1 MKKLVSFITAVVFV
15 LNTVS
20 AFSLELTDTK
30 VFTDPIQNTYIG
42 RDEAKNMI
50 SNLNFTDVNS
60 GYWAYESIVKAGALD
75 MVKGYD
81 RTFNPNG
88 VVSNQEAIAFA
99 VRVMGLEN
107 EAQTEAARLENL
119 NSTPASNSVRPVWS
133 IGYLSLAMQNGLI
146 TNAQFNDAINQDQ
159 NTILPEGFFRG
170 APVTREQAA
179 HWLVMAINY
188 LSPNLLTP
196 SGSQQKLYSYPDWD
210 SVSAQF
216 AQSMELLLA
225 NGIMNGKSNGT
236 LSPKGNLTRAEMAQ
250 ILSNL
255 DSIYYNA
262 AGLVKKTGTIGGI
275 KDTQVNQT
283 ADINLVRN
291 LYVRDMNGKIDVLA
305 YNIESSSSPQAVNK
319 DAVVLKGG
327 LVSGMASLSEGDE
340 IEYIVR
346 NNPDTGENI
355 IMYVKVTNGIV
366 EKEVQGKLIDID
378 YQTGQIQIVDN
389 LEKYF
394 VYPLADGL
402 YFNEDGKDYAYFG
415 TKKIA
420 ESEMPYGSTVKLKIV
435 NNVAKEITYEGTM
448 NLAKELRGIVT
459 ENNTSYGYLTVI
471 DNNGNEVTK
480 NYYAGQITVEKQQ
493 YYDMD
498 DEIGYYD
505 QIFKNFK
512 YDARD
517 TDISSIEPGDIV
529 FIKTYSD
536 NPDTIEAISASTNY
550 TMKYGKIA
558 QFNRDTINND
568 NYQMLMQYEDGQTA
582 WFDVAENIFVSK
594 EGKPLDTAKI
604 QAGDWAKIL
613 VNQAII
619 SPGYV
624 MESVKEIT
632 VEGTGHDISNIVKGT
647 LGSINNIQNQLSVTN
662 AYTLTKSGWADFQQ
676 VKNLSIANNDISYY
690 YNGNQVNLD
699 YLMRYLKHA
708 DNEVYIALENNYS
721 GEKVSMVSI
730 RNGRDD
736 ILEPDRVVNADG
748 VGGFNILSSS
758 GNITTDSGTIVR
770 RHGRLVDG
778 GSIMVPDYAR
788 VVLNG
793 NGKAAVVDIY
803 DEPNASGVFIARG
816 RIISVDEGKS
826 FKVKSSSILT
836 GDEWL
841 YTPVERTF
849 EINGSTLFL
858 NEGGI
863 SNINS
868 FLDYTTESVEGGIF
882 NIVADGT
889 TATHVI
895 QSPYAKDIVR
905 GTVYDTAAGS
915 ISIKDSRYYI
925 ENTGRWDTVSDKDN
939 SVNVTLP
946 TNSVIVKNNKVVG
959 VSELEKGDKIKVFT
973 SQLPN
978 IAGGMTVTGS
988 IILVEG

>member
-394 VYPLADGL
+394 
-402 YFNEDGKDYAYFG
+402 
-415 TKKIA
+415 
-420 ESEMPYGSTVKLKIV
+420 
-435 NNVAKEITYEGTM
+435 
-448 NLAKELRGIVT
+448 
-459 ENNTSYGYLTVI
+459 
-471 DNNGNEVTK
+471 
-480 NYYAGQITVEKQQ
+480 
-493 YYDMD
+493 
-498 DEIGYYD
+498 EIGR
-505 QIFKNFK
+505 
-512 YDARD
+512 A
-517 TDISSIEPGDIV
+517 
-529 FIKTYSD
+529 
-536 NPDTIEAISASTNY
+536 
-550 TMKYGKIA
+550 
-558 QFNRDTINND
+558 
-568 NYQMLMQYEDGQTA
+568 
-582 WFDVAENIFVSK
+582 
-594 EGKPLDTAKI
+594 
-604 QAGDWAKIL
+604 
-613 VNQAII
+613 
-619 SPGYV
+619 
-624 MESVKEIT
+624 
-632 VEGTGHDISNIVKGT
+632 
-647 LGSINNIQNQLSVTN
+647 
-662 AYTLTKSGWADFQQ
+662 
-676 VKNLSIANNDISYY
+676 
-690 YNGNQVNLD
+690 
-699 YLMRYLKHA
+699 
-708 DNEVYIALENNYS
+708 
-721 GEKVSMVSI
+721 
-730 RNGRDD
+730 
-736 ILEPDRVVNADG
+736 
-748 VGGFNILSSS
+748 
-758 GNITTDSGTIVR
+758 
-770 RHGRLVDG
+770 
-778 GSIMVPDYAR
+778 
-788 VVLNG
+788 
-793 NGKAAVVDIY
+793 
-803 DEPNASGVFIARG
+803 
-816 RIISVDEGKS
+816 
-826 FKVKSSSILT
+826 
-836 GDEWL
+836 
-841 YTPVERTF
+841 
-849 EINGSTLFL
+849 
-858 NEGGI
+858 
-863 SNINS
+863 
-868 FLDYTTESVEGGIF
+868 
-882 NIVADGT
+882 
-889 TATHVI
+889 HV
-895 QSPYAKDIVR
+895 
-905 GTVYDTAAGS
+905 
-915 ISIKDSRYYI
+915 
-925 ENTGRWDTVSDKDN
+925 
-939 SVNVTLP
+939 
-946 TNSVIVKNNKVVG
+946 
-959 VSELEKGDKIKVFT
+959 
-973 SQLPN
+973 
-978 IAGGMTVTGS
+978 
-988 IILVEG
+988 